1 MNFPFF
7 SNKKN
12 KEYYL
17 GIFLKETQGIV
28 MIFLKENNH
37 LELVDREKF
46 NYTNSW
52 ENLTN
57 DVDEALYKLEKNLDL
72 EIKKTIMFVY
82 SHLVDPKL
90 GDIKPVY
97 LQKIKHLIKALDLQ
111 PMGYIECFEA
121 MSFYLQKEVQ
131 SSLTAILIE
140 IDKTQVG
147 LFTYKGGKLESKNI
161 LGRTD
166 DIISDLVEGFEEVK
180 KKTLLPA
187 RIILYDSGNL
197 DDTATKILSHRWS
210 SDFFVQI
217 PKVDILSE
225 DEVVN
230 GLMNIFSEQINS
242 EIQGKNE
249 ESPSRENFGFLI
261 NDDIGEKTPT
271 PPEDKKTL
279 DTSKKKNI
287 FNELTQKIM
296 AIAPMKNKT
305 KFKIDF
311 SGRMFTVA
319 GVLIIALGLF
329 VNEYFF
335 HKVQLTVYLPT
346 QTLEKKLLLDIDYRL
361 ASTSADFSESS
372 NTTGKLDVGEK
383 ARGSLTIHNFDDK
396 EKIFP
401 KGTVLKTSKFEFI
414 LDTEVKVA
422 SSSLT
427 TDGSAKLPGKSTGT
441 VIAAQIGP
449 ESNLSKSQRF
459 TFDGLAAATYFAVND
474 SALSGGS
481 KKQIQTVSK
490 KDQENLKTLILNKAK
505 NKVPT
510 IEILPEEVVASTI
523 SETEFIK
530 TLFSKEVGEE
540 SSKLTLQATVSTTQY
555 LYNKKLFT
563 DKIILSLKP
572 EIKSDYSLAREN
584 VLYVVN
590 KITKDDRSLTVDA
603 KINAKA
609 TIKISTDEIKKSLIG
624 KHQSEVKEILKSQ
637 YKIEGYNIT
646 INEPIP
652 IFKNFL
658 PLFLKNIELKNSSL

>member
-28 MIFLKENNH
+28 MIFLKENDH

-46 NYTNSW
+46 DYTNSW

-82 SHLVDPKL
+82 SHLVDAKL

-121 MSFYLQKEVQ
+121 MSFYLQKEIQ

-166 DIISDLVEGFEEVK
+166 DIIADLIEGFEEIK

-242 EIQGKNE
+242 EIPGKNE
-249 ESPSRENFGFLI
+249 ESSSRENFGFLI
-261 NDDIGEKTPT
+261 NDDIGEKIPI
-271 PPEDKKTL
+271 EDKKTL
-279 DTSKKKNI
+279 DRVSWKNK
-287 FNELTQKIM
+287 FNEVTQKIM
-296 AIAPMKNKT
+296 AIVPMKNKT
-305 KFKIDF
+305 NFKIDF
-311 SGRMFTVA
+311 SGKMFAVA

-346 QTLEKKLLLDIDYRL
+346 QTLEKNLKLDIDYRL
-361 ASTSADFSESS
+361 ASASADFSESS
-372 NTTGKLDVGEK
+372 STTGKLDVGDK
-383 ARGSLTIHNFDDK
+383 ARGSVTIHNFDDK
-396 EKIFP
+396 EKVFA
-401 KGTVLKTSKFEFI
+401 KGTVLTTSKFEFI
-414 LDTEVKVA
+414 LDSEVKVA
-422 SSSLT
+422 SSNLT
-427 TDGSAKLPGKSTGT
+427 ADGSAKLPGKSAGT
-441 VIAAQIGP
+441 VTATQIGP

-459 TFDGLAAATYFAVND
+459 TFDGLAPATFFAVND
-474 SALSGGS
+474 SAFSGGS
-481 KKQIQTVSK
+481 KKQIQTVAK
-490 KDQENLKTLILNKAK
+490 KDQENLRTLVLNKAK
-505 NKVPT
+505 NKIPT
-510 IEILPEEVVASTI
+510 IEILPEEAVASTI
-523 SETEFIK
+523 SETELTK
-530 TLFSKEVGEE
+530 TIFSKEVGEE
-540 SSKLTLQATVSTTQY
+540 SSKLSLQAAVSTTQY

-563 DKIILSLKP
+563 DKIILLLKP
-572 EIKSDYSLAREN
+572 QIKSDYSLEKEN
-584 VLYVVN
+584 VSYVVN
-590 KITKDDRSLTVDA
+590 KISKDDKSLTVDA

-609 TIKISTDEIKKSLIG
+609 VIKISTEEIKKSLLG
-624 KHQSEVKEILKSQ
+624 KNQSEVKEILKSQ

-652 IFKNFL
+652 IFKNYL
-658 PLFLKNIELKNSSL
+658 PLFLKNIELRNSSL

>member
-1 MNFPFF
+1 MNLPFF
-7 SNKKN
+7 LNKKN

-28 MIFLKENNH
+28 MIFLKENDH

-82 SHLVDPKL
+82 SHLVNPKL

-97 LQKIKHLIKALDLQ
+97 LQKIKHLIKALDLK

-166 DIISDLVEGFEEVK
+166 NIIEDLIEGFEEVK

-210 SDFFVQI
+210 GDFFVQI

-225 DEVVN
+225 DEVIN

-242 EIQGKNE
+242 EISEKNE
-249 ESPSRENFGFLI
+249 ESPSRENFGFLV
-261 NDDIGEKTPT
+261 NDDIG
-271 PPEDKKTL
+271 KKTL
-279 DTSKKKNI
+279 DTENWNNKLINI
-287 FNELTQKIM
+287 TQKIM
-296 AIAPMKNKT
+296 TVLPVKNIT
-305 KFKIDF
+305 NFKIFF
-311 SGRMFTVA
+311 SGKLLIVV
-319 GVLIIALGLF
+319 GVLTIALGLF

-335 HKVQLTVYLPT
+335 HKTLLTIYLPT
-346 QTLEKKLLLDIDYRL
+346 QTLEKRLELDIDYRL
-361 ASTSADFSESS
+361 ASASADFSEST

-383 ARGSLTIHNFDDK
+383 ARGSVTLHNFDDK
-396 EKIFP
+396 EKVFVR
-401 KGTVLKTSKFEFI
+401 GTVLETSKFEFI
-414 LDTEVKVA
+414 LDSEVKVA

-427 TDGSAKLPGKSTGT
+427 ADGSAKLPGKSTGT
-441 VIAAQIGP
+441 VVAEQIGP
-449 ESNLSKSQRF
+449 ESNLSKGQRF
-459 TFDGLAAATYFAVND
+459 VFDGLAPATFFAVND
-474 SALSGGS
+474 SAFSGGS

-490 KDQENLKTLILNKAK
+490 KDQDNLEARVLNKAK
-505 NKVPT
+505 NKIPKINV
-510 IEILPEEVVASTI
+510 LSEEVVASTI
-523 SETEFIK
+523 SETEFTK
-530 TLFSKEVGEE
+530 TAFSKEVGEE
-540 SSKLTLQATVSTTQY
+540 SSKLTLQATVSTVQY
-555 LYNKKLFT
+555 LYNRKIFIDKVIKL
-563 DKIILSLKP
+563 LKP
-572 EIKSDYSLAREN
+572 EIKSDHSLEKEN
-584 VLYVVN
+584 ISYVIN
-590 KITKDDRSLTVDA
+590 KISKNNKSLTVDA
-603 KINAKA
+603 KVDAKA
-609 TIKISTDEIKKSLIG
+609 TIKISTDEIKKSLLG
-624 KHQSEVKEILKSQ
+624 KNQSEVKGILKNR
-637 YKIEGYNIT
+637 YKIDGYNVVT
-646 INEPIP
+646 NNSIP
-652 IFKNFL
+652 ILRNYL
-658 PLFLKNIELKNSSL
+658 PLFLKNIELKHSSL